1 MRILI
6 SSHFFAPSVGG
17 IELVSGIVADEF
29 NRLGHEVRV
38 VTQTPDPERR
48 SKSPFPV
55 IRQPGRSELWRQ
67 IRWCDVYL
75 QSNISLPTLWPAF
88 LVRKPVLVVHHTWIS
103 RVDGRIGW
111 QDRLKLFATR
121 WVRRNLAVSKA
132 LAATIPAKCGVIANP
147 YREDVFTAEPGAQRD
162 RDLVFVGRLVSDKG
176 CSILLEA
183 LTRLAADAIRPA
195 LTVVGSGPELENLKA
210 QAMSSGLAGQVV
222 FAGQKTG
229 PELAALLNRH
239 RILVVPSLWQEPF
252 GIVALE
258 GIACGCVVI
267 GSAGGGLPDAI
278 GPCGETFPNGDHR
291 ALAERLRALLADP
304 VGLASYRVAAPGHL
318 AKHTRAA
325 VAEAYVRELDAIRPP
340 VR

>member
-1 MRILI
+1 MKILI

-17 IELVSGIVADEF
+17 IELVSGILADEF
-29 NRLGHEVRV
+29 HRLGHEIRV
-38 VTQTPDPERR
+38 ITRTPDPENKARL
-48 SKSPFPV
+48 PFPV
-55 IRQPGRSELWRQ
+55 FRQPGRSGIKAQ

-75 QSNISLPTLWPAF
+75 QSNISLATLWPA
-88 LVRKPVLVVHHTWIS
+88 LLSRKPVLVVHHTWIS

-121 WVRRNLAVSKA
+121 LVRRNLAVSTA
-132 LAATIPAKCGVIANP
+132 LAATIPVRCGVVANP
-147 YREDVFTAEPGAQRD
+147 YRDDVFTEDSLAVRD

-183 LTRLAADAIRPA
+183 LARLAAEAIRPS
-195 LTVVGSGPELENLKA
+195 LTVVGSGPELENLQA

-239 RILVVPSLWQEPF
+239 RILVVPSLWKEPF

-258 GIACGCVVI
+258 GIACGCAAV
-267 GSAGGGLPDAI
+267 GSSGGGLPDAI
-278 GPCGETFPNGDHR
+278 GPCGVTFPNGDHR
-291 ALAERLRALLADP
+291 VLAERLRELLADP
-304 VGLASYRVAAPGHL
+304 GCLASYRVAAPGHL
-318 AKHTRAA
+318 AKHTRVA
-325 VAEAYVRELDAIRPP
+325 VADAYLRELDAIRPSA
-340 VR
+340 R